1 MPTMRKRS
9 QSASCRMD
17 VRICTSVCGLVHKC
31 IGALVG
37 RGWVVGLAWSWGL
50 GLGAG
55 GRNCRGGFVGEV
67 RGRKVDEPTGSLVHA
82 EVSV

>member
-1 MPTMRKRS
+1 MRKRS

-55 GRNCRGGFVGEV
+55 GRNCRGGFVGG
-67 RGRKVDEPTGSLVHA
+67 GRCVEGRWMDEPTSSLVHS
-82 EVSV
+82 EVIV